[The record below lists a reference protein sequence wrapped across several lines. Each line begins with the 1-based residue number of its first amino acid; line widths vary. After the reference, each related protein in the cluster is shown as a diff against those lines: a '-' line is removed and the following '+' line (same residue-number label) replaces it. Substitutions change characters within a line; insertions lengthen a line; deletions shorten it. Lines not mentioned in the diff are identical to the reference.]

1 MGMTN
6 YTDEQ
11 WSIIQSSIATGAYL
25 GWRRY
30 RRFFSISDARQEATE
45 WVLRH
50 PRQVTQLLEDGHR
63 GQRRLQGRIIGA
75 VTKAGRVEKAHR
87 SGYHP
92 DDEVFYSLPTIELV
106 LPVIW
111 DEEYRPW
118 KPEDEAGRV
127 KTSANRAYM
136 EWETM
141 VFDIR
146 TAWQRADLTVEE
158 RGILAARFGD
168 GQMLT
173 TIGAM
178 YGVSEGTIRNRIK
191 GALRALQHELGGPQ
205 PKGCEQGCL
214 DCNHVGSRRSVS
226 NAEARAITSGQYD
239 D

>member
-50 PRQVTQLLEDGHR
+50 PRQVTQLLEDGVR
-63 GQRRLQGRIIGA
+63 GQRRLQGRIIAA
-75 VTKAGRVEKAHR
+75 VVRAGRVEKAHR
-87 SGYHP
+87 SGYQP
-92 DDEVFYSLPTIELV
+92 EDEVFYSLPTIELV
-106 LPVIW
+106 LPAMW
-111 DEEYRPW
+111 DESYRPW
-118 KPEDEAGRV
+118 TPEDEAGRV
-127 KTSANRAYM
+127 KTSARQYN

-141 VFDIR
+141 VIDIR
-146 TAWQRADLTVEE
+146 TAWIKADLTVEE
-158 RGILAARFGD
+158 RGILSARFAD
-168 GQMLT
+168 GMMLT
-173 TIGAM
+173 AIGAM

-191 GALRALQHELGGPQ
+191 GALRQLQQVLGGPQ
-205 PKGCEQGCL
+205 PRGCEQGCL
-214 DCNHVGSRRSVS
+214 DCNHVGARRVVS